1 MDSLAPQARRL
12 MIRGWTVAA
21 VATPARGPSVPG
33 VSVRS
38 GVIRWASRSLAT
50 RAEVAACPAVAADLA
65 PELSLALAS
74 CSDGGSTRTWT
85 SAVPASSHCPSL

>member
-12 MIRGWTVAA
+12 MIRGRTVAA

-33 VSVRS
+33 VAVRS
-38 GVIRWASRSLAT
+38 GVIRWASSPLVGTAGV
-50 RAEVAACPAVAADLA
+50 AVAACPVLA
-65 PELSLALAS
+65 PAS
-74 CSDGGSTRTWT
+74 APASDGGSIRTWT